1 MYVDRYLK
9 DNSAAY
15 VKDSLVSQPNL
26 KIISDTIKNEFQLH
40 QNSVYDSNFIT
51 KVAGL
56 VREKLNEYPQK
67 LVLTPAHFKEIKNAL
82 QSGTMKLDSKNFDV
96 SILIQDL
103 IQHPLLQ
110 NLVTQ
115 SGLNVDKDYLVNQQK
130 VLFDLE
136 KQIRAN
142 NLEIERLKNMNQ
154 ETDIVKLQNTVNIL
168 KEQQIN
174 LKDDLAKVR
183 VEFKEKL
190 SSLNIEFKK
199 LLSDILGYD
208 VNNNSVSFKAWINEA
223 FLAKDVLENKLNE
236 LRNNVKVD
244 SQSTMDASAAV
255 LMKHIGDSIKLAI
268 LRYDEKQQKMHADL
282 KNDVT
287 NNINSIRGSVS
298 QSSIDL
304 SGFDVQEIVRKALAK
319 YDADKTGLVDY
330 ALESGGGQVLTTR
343 CTETYS
349 SRTAQYTW
357 FNIPLWYSSNS
368 PRTAITPG
376 THPGQCWAFQ
386 SFPGYLVLQLSLPI
400 QVTGFTME
408 HVPKELVANGNIDSA
423 PRNFSVWG
431 LKEEQDQNPS
441 LFGYFEYEYDGP
453 SLQYFQ
459 VKSDETNQQYFN
471 IVELRVESNHG
482 NPVFSCL
489 YRFRVHGTP
498 ITKDEMEKFRSR

>member
-1 MYVDRYLK
+1 MKSEEALNLLQSLPERSYNYLQNAADTTLEVLSSPGASFLNLCSYFSNCALDLVSRSLQFASAIYSSLTESIFYIISSCYDYLLYFISVVAGIWSRNDQVKSSHFENLGSGISDRDLYHRIDMYVDRYLK
-9 DNSAAY
+9 GNSAAY

-268 LRYDEKQQKMHADL
+268 LR
-282 KNDVT
+282 
-287 NNINSIRGSVS
+287 
-298 QSSIDL
+298 
-304 SGFDVQEIVRKALAK
+304 
-319 YDADKTGLVDY
+319 
-330 ALESGGGQVLTTR
+330 
-343 CTETYS
+343 
-349 SRTAQYTW
+349 
-357 FNIPLWYSSNS
+357 
-368 PRTAITPG
+368 
-376 THPGQCWAFQ
+376 
-386 SFPGYLVLQLSLPI
+386 
-400 QVTGFTME
+400 
-408 HVPKELVANGNIDSA
+408 
-423 PRNFSVWG
+423 
-431 LKEEQDQNPS
+431 
-441 LFGYFEYEYDGP
+441 
-453 SLQYFQ
+453 
-459 VKSDETNQQYFN
+459 
-471 IVELRVESNHG
+471 
-482 NPVFSCL
+482 
-489 YRFRVHGTP
+489 
-498 ITKDEMEKFRSR
+498 